1 MCQTIFQNLD
11 VSSTNVIA
19 DSHVR
24 ENFTATVLTQKNIIT
39 SYYLNLSAFDTRI
52 LLSKRLSNTYLLL
65 LYLTR
70 AQVISFI
77 KSAPK
82 KKGGEENLRSEII
95 YKAIN

>member
-65 LYLTR
+65 YLTR

-95 YKAIN
+95 YKAMN